1 MESCWL
7 NSCMQL
13 VLAAFDHSSEL
24 VTNGSPLWKLL
35 TQYKMKD
42 EGDIIN
48 PLEIRDLLLATERDR
63 ILLKGVRPE
72 NRLFHYANTNST
84 NEDRLKSLSEAS
96 RIGQQDCK
104 DFFVCIEQNKESWAD
119 VYSVFDFSATKATLC
134 HNCQVES
141 RPPNYDKQTF
151 MMFDCPQ
158 QDITLSQYVSKHL
171 NESTSVNNWRH
182 EDGCNRIGEATNRVR
197 LVNVES
203 TKFITIIVNRLMRDP
218 QGHLTISNKK
228 IFVEPEVTVIDDN
241 DEEHKFKPI
250 AVIYH
255 IGHVENNDTRG
266 HYMADVCDVR
276 TGKWFK
282 TSDDAVPTET
292 PAVTETGYIF
302 LLKKIY

>member
-1 MESCWL
+1 MPASFTFSRYSL
-7 NSCMQL
+7 SH
-13 VLAAFDHSSEL
+13 LAIKGL
-24 VTNGSPLWKLL
+24 
-35 TQYKMKD
+35 
-42 EGDIIN
+42 EGEIIN
-48 PLEIRDLLLATERDR
+48 PLEIRDLLLAKERDR

-84 NEDRLKSLSEAS
+84 NESRLRSLSEAS

-104 DFFVCIEQNKESWAD
+104 DFFLCIEQNKESWAD
-119 VYSVFDFSATKATLC
+119 VYSIFNFSTTKSTLC

-141 RPPNYDKQTF
+141 RPPNYDNQSF

-158 QDITLSQYVSKHL
+158 QDVTLSQYVGNHL

-197 LVNVES
+197 LVNVQS
-203 TKFITIIVNRLMRDP
+203 TQFMTIIVNRLMTDL
-218 QGHLTISNKK
+218 QGHMTISNKK
-228 IFVEPEVTVIDDN
+228 IFVESEVTVIDDN
-241 DEEHKFKPI
+241 EVEHKFKPI

-255 IGHVENNDTRG
+255 KGHVENNDTRG

-276 TGKWFK
+276 TGKWFN

-292 PAVTETGYIF
+292 SSVTETGYIF
-302 LLKKIY
+302 LLKKV